1 MSTSDSGG
9 SLALSISN
17 RMVKLIAETT
27 GRGPTKARTTIGRDH
42 VLVMLRDTLTKG
54 ERKLA
59 ANGFGD
65 EVLHIRHRYQ
75 QVLKAEATAMIE
87 ELLGRRVIG
96 FMSDNHLDP
105 DLAAEV
111 FILEPAADGSKT
123 TQLAEAD
130 SA

>member
-1 MSTSDSGG
+1 MPERESGG
-9 SLALSISN
+9 VLALSISN
-17 RMVKLIAETT
+17 AMVQLIADVT

-59 ANGFGD
+59 ASGFRD

-75 QVLKAEATAMIE
+75 EVLRPEATAMIE

-111 FILEPAADGSKT
+111 FILEAADDGSQT
-123 TQLAEAD
+123 RLAEAD

>member
-1 MSTSDSGG
+1 MPESESGG
-9 SLALSISN
+9 GLALSISN
-17 RMVKLIAETT
+17 AMVQLIRETT

-59 ANGFGD
+59 ANGYGE
-65 EVLHIRHRYQ
+65 EVLRVRHRYQ
-75 QVLKAEATAMIE
+75 EILRPEATAMIE

-105 DLAAEV
+105 DLAAELFV
-111 FILEPAADGSKT
+111 LEPADDGGQA
-123 TQLAEAD
+123 QLAEAD
-130 SA
+130 SAH